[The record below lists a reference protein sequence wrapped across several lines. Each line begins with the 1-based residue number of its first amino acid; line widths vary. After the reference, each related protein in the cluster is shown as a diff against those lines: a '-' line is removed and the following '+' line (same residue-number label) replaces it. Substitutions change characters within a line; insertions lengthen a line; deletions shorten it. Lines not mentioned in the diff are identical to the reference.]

1 MQNLGHR
8 GLCWR
13 EVSPC
18 ETASLRSVVTYEAV
32 SDCTEKHT
40 LTCSPFSSPLLKV
53 IGMTDNR

>member
-1 MQNLGHR
+1 MSKQGHR
-8 GLCWR
+8 GLCRR

-40 LTCSPFSSPLLKV
+40 LTCSSFSNPLLKG
-53 IGMTDNR
+53 IGMTESR